1 MKEELCRA
9 FCNEIT
15 VRSVPA
21 GLAISTAF
29 RRSEG
34 DAIGFYVIRHP
45 QRAGLARLED
55 DGQTRP
61 HLEATGVDFETQTRA
76 KAFATILAEYGA
88 EYDEDEAI
96 IHTPEMPEHEL
107 PRAAIR
113 FVALL
118 LRLADFQLLT
128 QEHIEST
135 FKEDAAKR
143 IKEAVGIRA
152 MIIEDREVSD
162 QLQEVTP
169 DLVIRAPHRDPVAV
183 FLAQS
188 SQRVNDAIFLQMAAL
203 YEAKQSVS
211 VVALLEA
218 ESSVNQALRQRA
230 ANRLSALPV
239 YRGDEAPAILRIVRE
254 ALGTD
259 KMLQ

>member
-29 RRSEG
+29 RRSDG

-135 FKEDAAKR
+135 FKEDATKR
-143 IKEAVGIRA
+143 IKQTVGDRAVILENVPISDSLA
-152 MIIEDREVSD
+152 EVI
-162 QLQEVTP
+162 P
-169 DLVIRAPHRDPVAV
+169 DLVVTAPKRTPVAI
-183 FLAQS
+183 FLSQS
-188 SQRVNDAIFLQMAAL
+188 AMRVQDAIFLQMAAL
-203 YEAKQSVS
+203 YEAKVPLS
-211 VVALLEA
+211 VVALLET
-218 ESSVNQALRQRA
+218 EGTLTSHMHRRA
-230 ANRLSALPV
+230 RNRLSAV
-239 YRGDEAPAILRIVRE
+239 TTWEGDQVAAI
-254 ALGTD
+254 
-259 KMLQ
+259 